1 MKAQGYQVDMP
12 DSVDDLRDGL
22 LHGNAAQYGA
32 DANVHALISADDHVK
47 RERWLKEIEAQW
59 GPAPGT
65 QLSNGS
71 SIFVLGKKF
80 GNVLVSV
87 QPSFGYEGDPMR
99 LLFEKGL
106 APTHA
111 FSAFYRYLREDFK
124 ANAVLHFGTHGA
136 LEFMPGKQSGM
147 SGTCWPDRLIDDLP
161 LNNRCQSNTLVIA
174 LLQSTPPFN
183 R

>member
-1 MKAQGYQVDMP
+1 
-12 DSVDDLRDGL
+12 
-22 LHGNAAQYGA
+22 
-32 DANVHALISADDHVK
+32 LISADDHVK

-59 GPAPGT
+59 GPAPGR

-111 FSAFYRYLREDFK
+111 FSAFY
-124 ANAVLHFGTHGA
+124 A
-136 LEFMPGKQSGM
+136 
-147 SGTCWPDRLIDDLP
+147 TCAKISKPMLCFTLARMVH
-161 LNNRCQSNTLVIA
+161 LNSCQVNNLA
-174 LLQSTPPFN
+174 
-183 R
+183 